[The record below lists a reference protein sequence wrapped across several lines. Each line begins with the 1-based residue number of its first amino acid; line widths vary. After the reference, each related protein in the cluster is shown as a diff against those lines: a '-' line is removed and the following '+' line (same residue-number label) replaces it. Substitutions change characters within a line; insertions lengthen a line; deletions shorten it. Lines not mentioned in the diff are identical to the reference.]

1 MTAVITFSEQM
12 RQVADQL
19 AMISRVYGE
28 DADARWSATELRTR
42 AADLETPIPGV
53 KAVTR

>member
-1 MTAVITFSEQM
+1 MTAVVTFSEQM

-28 DADARWSATELRTR
+28 DADARWSAAELRSR
-42 AADLETPIPGV
+42 ADALDAPIPGV
-53 KAVTR
+53 EAVTR

>member
-28 DADARWSATELRTR
+28 DADARWSATELRRR
-42 AADLETPIPGV
+42 AAALDAPIPGV
-53 KAVTR
+53 EAVTR